1 MGVFTLGLHLVRR
14 LIEFFPTVLDWLS
27 VFQGGIFGEL
37 LIIFILFWMIDVGER
52 IGTKAVKA
60 FAWCMEKFKR

>member
-1 MGVFTLGLHLVRR
+1 MGLFTLGLNLVRR
-14 LIEFFPTVLDWLS
+14 LIEFFPTALDWLS

-37 LIIFILFWMIDVGER
+37 LLMFILFWMVDVGEK

-60 FAWCMEKFKR
+60 FAWFMEKFKR